1 MELRVLNYFLTVARE
16 GNFSRAAEKL
26 HLSQPTLSRQIK
38 DMEEEYGKVLL
49 IREPRRIILTDEG
62 ELLRRRAEEI
72 LSLVE
77 KTEGELLSSEKS
89 ISGDI
94 RIGAGESV
102 NFSLVMQVAKEIR
115 QSYPNIRFHIIS
127 GDGETTLKRLERGL
141 IDFGYVYGDL
151 DPSKYSQ
158 LSLPAQ
164 DRWGVLINKQNKL
177 TKKKSISPA
186 DLWNQPL
193 LLSRQ
198 TLSPSTHGDELLNWL
213 GKPLEELN
221 ITGSYSLLYNAS
233 IMVRENLGCAIAF
246 ANIINTTGSD
256 ICYRPLK
263 PKIIASPLIAWK
275 KNQVFSKASQVFLE
289 ALQEKFHTKSAS
301 H

>member
-1 MELRVLNYFLTVARE
+1 MELRVLNYFLTVAQE

-49 IREPRRIILTDEG
+49 IREPRRIVLTDEG

-77 KTEGELLSSEKS
+77 KTEGELLSNDRS

-115 QSYPNIRFHIIS
+115 NTYPGIRFHIIS
-127 GDGETTLKRLERGL
+127 GDGETTMHRLDRGL

-151 DPSKYSQ
+151 DPAKYSQ
-158 LSLPAQ
+158 LSLPAH
-164 DRWGVLINKQNKL
+164 DRWVVLMSNQDQLASKEAI
-177 TKKKSISPA
+177 TPA
-186 DLWNQPL
+186 DLHNQPL

-198 TLSPSTHGDELLNWL
+198 TLSLSTHGDELLDWL
-213 GKPLEELN
+213 SKPLEELH
-221 ITGSYSLLYNAS
+221 IAGSYTLLYNAS
-233 IMVRENLGCAIAF
+233 LMVREGLGYALSF
-246 ANIINTTGSD
+246 ENIINTKGSD
-256 ICYRPLK
+256 ICCRPLK
-263 PKIIASPLIAWK
+263 PEIFSIPHIAWK

-289 ALQEKFHTKSAS
+289 ALKEKFS
-301 H
+301 

>member
-1 MELRVLNYFLTVARE
+1 MELRVLNYFLTVAQE

-49 IREPRRIILTDEG
+49 IREPRRIVLTDEG

-77 KTEGELLSSEKS
+77 KTEGELLSNDRS

-115 QSYPNIRFHIIS
+115 QSYPDIRFHIIS
-127 GDGETTLKRLERGL
+127 GDGETTLKRLDRGL

-151 DPSKYSQ
+151 DPAKYKQ
-158 LSLPAQ
+158 LPLPAQ
-164 DRWGVLINKQNKL
+164 DRWVVLLNKHDELAQKE
-177 TKKKSISPA
+177 SIAPA
-186 DLWNQPL
+186 DLWHRPL

-198 TLSPSTHGDELLNWL
+198 TLSPSTHGDELLDWFE
-213 GKPLEELN
+213 KPLDELT
-221 ITGSYSLLYNAS
+221 IAGSYTLLYNAS
-233 IMVRENLGCAIAF
+233 LMVREGLGCALSF
-246 ANIINTTGSD
+246 DKIINTKGSD
-256 ICYRPLK
+256 ICCRSLK
-263 PKIIASPLIAWK
+263 PEIFATPLIAWK
-275 KNQVFSKASQVFLE
+275 KNQVFSKASKVFLE
-289 ALQEKFHTKSAS
+289 ALQDKFS
-301 H
+301 

>member
-1 MELRVLNYFLTVARE
+1 MELRVLHYFLTVARE

-38 DMEEEYGKVLL
+38 DMEDEYGKMLL
-49 IREPRRIILTDEG
+49 IREPRRVLLTEDG

-77 KTEGELLSSEKS
+77 KTEGELLSNDRS

-115 QSYPNIRFHIIS
+115 NTYPGIRFHIIS
-127 GDGETTLKRLERGL
+127 GDGETTLHRLDRGL
-141 IDFGYVYGDL
+141 IDFGYIYGSL
-151 DPSKYSQ
+151 DPVRYHQ
-158 LSLPAQ
+158 ISLPAQ
-164 DRWGVLINKQNKL
+164 DRWVVLMNNQDELAQKETIA
-177 TKKKSISPA
+177 PA
-186 DLWNQPL
+186 DLHKRPL

-198 TLSPSTHGDELLNWL
+198 TLSPSTHGDELLDWL
-213 GKPLEELN
+213 GKPLEELH
-221 ITGSYSLLYNAS
+221 IAGSYTLLYNAS
-233 IMVRENLGCAIAF
+233 LMVREGLGF
-246 ANIINTTGSD
+246 ALSFENIINTKGSD
-256 ICYRPLK
+256 ICCRPLK
-263 PKIIASPLIAWK
+263 PEIFAQPFISWK

-289 ALQEKFHTKSAS
+289 ALQRKYAI
-301 H
+301 

>member
-1 MELRVLNYFLTVARE
+1 MELRVLNYFLTVVRE

-38 DMEEEYGKVLL
+38 DMEEEYGKMLL
-49 IREPRRIILTDEG
+49 IREPRRILLTDDG

-77 KTEGELLSSEKS
+77 KTEGELLSNDRS

-102 NFSLVMQVAKEIR
+102 NFGLVMQVAKKIR
-115 QSYPNIRFHIIS
+115 NTYPNIRFHIIS
-127 GDGETTLKRLERGL
+127 GDGETTLHRLDRGL

-151 DPSKYSQ
+151 DPAKYHQ
-158 LSLPAQ
+158 LPLPAQ
-164 DRWGVLINKQNKL
+164 DRWVVLMNNQDELAQKETIAP
-177 TKKKSISPA
+177 T
-186 DLWNQPL
+186 DLHNQPL

-198 TLSPSTHGDELLNWL
+198 TLSPSTHGDELLDWL

-221 ITGSYSLLYNAS
+221 IAGSYTLLYNAS
-233 IMVRENLGCAIAF
+233 LMVKEGLGCALALE
-246 ANIINTTGSD
+246 NIINTKGSD
-256 ICYRPLK
+256 ICCRPLK
-263 PKIIASPLIAWK
+263 PDIFSTPHVAWK
-275 KNQVFSKASQVFLE
+275 KNQVFSKASKVFLE
-289 ALQEKFHTKSAS
+289 ALQNKFEP
-301 H
+301 

>member
-1 MELRVLNYFLTVARE
+1 MELRVLHYFLTVARE

-38 DMEEEYGKVLL
+38 DMEDEYGKMLL
-49 IREPRRIILTDEG
+49 IREPRRVLLTEDG

-77 KTEGELLSSEKS
+77 KTEGELLSNDRS

-102 NFSLVMQVAKEIR
+102 NFRLVMQVAKEIR
-115 QSYPNIRFHIIS
+115 NTYPDIRFHIIS
-127 GDGETTLKRLERGL
+127 GDGETTLHRLDRGL

-151 DPSKYSQ
+151 DPAKYHQ
-158 LSLPAQ
+158 LSLPAR
-164 DRWGVLINKQNKL
+164 DRWVVLMNNQDELAQKETIA
-177 TKKKSISPA
+177 SA
-186 DLWNQPL
+186 DLHNRPL

-198 TLSPSTHGDELLNWL
+198 TLSPSTHGDELLDWL
-213 GKPLEELN
+213 GKPLEELH
-221 ITGSYSLLYNAS
+221 IAGSYTLLYNAS
-233 IMVRENLGCAIAF
+233 LMAREGLGCALAF
-246 ANIINTTGSD
+246 ENIINTKGSD

-263 PKIIASPLIAWK
+263 PEIFAQPFIAWK
-275 KNQVFSKASQVFLE
+275 KNQVFSKASQKFLE
-289 ALQEKFHTKSAS
+289 ALKNSFL
-301 H
+301 

>member
-1 MELRVLNYFLTVARE
+1 MELRVLHYFLTVARE

-38 DMEEEYGKVLL
+38 DMEDEYGKMLL
-49 IREPRRIILTDEG
+49 IREPRRVLLTEDG

-77 KTEGELLSSEKS
+77 KTEGELLSNDRS

-102 NFSLVMQVAKEIR
+102 NFRLVMQVAKEVR
-115 QSYPNIRFHIIS
+115 NTYPDIRFHIIS
-127 GDGETTLKRLERGL
+127 GDGETTLHRLDRGL

-151 DPSKYSQ
+151 DPAKYHQ
-158 LSLPAQ
+158 LSLPAR
-164 DRWGVLINKQNKL
+164 DRWVVLMNNQDELAQKETIA
-177 TKKKSISPA
+177 SA
-186 DLWNQPL
+186 DLHNRPL

-198 TLSPSTHGDELLNWL
+198 TLSPSTHGDELLDWL
-213 GKPLEELN
+213 GKPLEELH
-221 ITGSYSLLYNAS
+221 IAGSYTLLYNAS
-233 IMVRENLGCAIAF
+233 LMAREGLGCALAF
-246 ANIINTTGSD
+246 ENIINTKGSD

-263 PKIIASPLIAWK
+263 PEIFAQPFIAWK
-275 KNQVFSKASQVFLE
+275 KNQVFSKASQKFLE
-289 ALQEKFHTKSAS
+289 ALKNSFL
-301 H
+301 

>member
-1 MELRVLNYFLTVARE
+1 MELRVLNYFLTIARE

-49 IREPRRIILTDEG
+49 IREPRRVLLTDDG

-77 KTEGELLSSEKS
+77 KTEGELLSNDRS

-102 NFSLVMQVAKEIR
+102 NFSLIMQVAKEIR
-115 QSYPNIRFHIIS
+115 NTYPDIRFHIIS
-127 GDGETTLKRLERGL
+127 GDGETTLHRLDRGL

-151 DPSKYSQ
+151 DPAKYHQ
-158 LSLPAQ
+158 LSLPAR
-164 DRWGVLINKQNKL
+164 DRWVVLMNKQDELARKE
-177 TKKKSISPA
+177 TIAPT
-186 DLWNQPL
+186 DLHNQPL

-198 TLSPSTHGDELLNWL
+198 SLSSSTHGDELLNWL
-213 GKPLEELN
+213 GKPLEDLY
-221 ITGSYSLLYNAS
+221 IAGSYTLLYNAS
-233 IMVRENLGCAIAF
+233 LMVREGLGCALAF
-246 ANIINTTGSD
+246 ENIVNTKGSD
-256 ICYRPLK
+256 ICCRPLK
-263 PKIIASPLIAWK
+263 PEIFAQPFIAWK
-275 KNQVFSKASQVFLE
+275 KNQVFSKASQVFLN
-289 ALQEKFHTKSAS
+289 ALHDKF
-301 H
+301 

>member
-1 MELRVLNYFLTVARE
+1 MELRVLHYFLTVARE

-38 DMEEEYGKVLL
+38 DMEDEYGKMLL
-49 IREPRRIILTDEG
+49 IREPRRVLLTEDG

-77 KTEGELLSSEKS
+77 KTEGELLSNDRS

-102 NFSLVMQVAKEIR
+102 NFRLVMQVAKEVR
-115 QSYPNIRFHIIS
+115 NTYPDIRFHIIS
-127 GDGETTLKRLERGL
+127 GDGETTLHRLDRGL

-151 DPSKYSQ
+151 DPAKYHQ
-158 LSLPAQ
+158 LSLPAR
-164 DRWGVLINKQNKL
+164 DRWVVLMNNQDELAQKETIA
-177 TKKKSISPA
+177 SA
-186 DLWNQPL
+186 DLHNRPL

-198 TLSPSTHGDELLNWL
+198 TLSPSTHGDELLDWL
-213 GKPLEELN
+213 GKPLKELH
-221 ITGSYSLLYNAS
+221 IAGSYTLLYNAS
-233 IMVRENLGCAIAF
+233 LMAREGLGCALAF
-246 ANIINTTGSD
+246 ENIINTKGSD

-263 PKIIASPLIAWK
+263 PEIFAQPFIAWK
-275 KNQVFSKASQVFLE
+275 KNQVFSKASQKFLE
-289 ALQEKFHTKSAS
+289 ALKNSFL
-301 H
+301 

>member
-1 MELRVLNYFLTVARE
+1 MELRVLNYFLTIARE

-49 IREPRRIILTDEG
+49 IREPRRVLLTDDG

-77 KTEGELLSSEKS
+77 KTEGELLSNDRS

-102 NFSLVMQVAKEIR
+102 NFSLIMQVAKEIR
-115 QSYPNIRFHIIS
+115 NTYPDIRFHIIS
-127 GDGETTLKRLERGL
+127 GDGETTLHRLDRGL

-151 DPSKYSQ
+151 DPAKYHQ
-158 LSLPAQ
+158 LSLPAR
-164 DRWGVLINKQNKL
+164 DRWVVLMNKQDELARKE
-177 TKKKSISPA
+177 TIAPT
-186 DLWNQPL
+186 DLHNQPL

-198 TLSPSTHGDELLNWL
+198 SLSSSTHGDELLNWL
-213 GKPLEELN
+213 GKPLEDLH
-221 ITGSYSLLYNAS
+221 IAGSYTLLYNAS
-233 IMVRENLGCAIAF
+233 LMVREGLGCALAF
-246 ANIINTTGSD
+246 ENIVNTKGSD
-256 ICYRPLK
+256 ICCRPLK
-263 PKIIASPLIAWK
+263 PEIFAQPFIAWK
-275 KNQVFSKASQVFLE
+275 KNQVFSKASQVFLN
-289 ALQEKFHTKSAS
+289 ALHDKF
-301 H
+301 

>member
-1 MELRVLNYFLTVARE
+1 MELRFLNYFLTVVRE

-38 DMEEEYGKVLL
+38 DMEEEYGKMLL
-49 IREPRRIILTDEG
+49 IREPRRILLTDDG

-77 KTEGELLSSEKS
+77 KTEGELLSNDRS

-102 NFSLVMQVAKEIR
+102 NFGLVMQVAKKIR
-115 QSYPNIRFHIIS
+115 NTYPNIRFHIIS
-127 GDGETTLKRLERGL
+127 GDGETTLHRLDRGL

-151 DPSKYSQ
+151 DPAKYHQ
-158 LSLPAQ
+158 LPLPAQ
-164 DRWGVLINKQNKL
+164 DRWVVLMNNQDELAQKETIAP
-177 TKKKSISPA
+177 T
-186 DLWNQPL
+186 DLHNQPL

-198 TLSPSTHGDELLNWL
+198 TLSPSTHGDELLDWL

-221 ITGSYSLLYNAS
+221 IAGSYTLLYNAS
-233 IMVRENLGCAIAF
+233 LMVKEGLGCALALE
-246 ANIINTTGSD
+246 NIINTKGSD
-256 ICYRPLK
+256 ICCRPLK
-263 PKIIASPLIAWK
+263 PDIFSTPHVAWK
-275 KNQVFSKASQVFLE
+275 KNQVFSKASKVFLE
-289 ALQEKFHTKSAS
+289 ALQNKFEP
-301 H
+301 

>member
-1 MELRVLNYFLTVARE
+1 MELRVLNYFLTVAQE

-49 IREPRRIILTDEG
+49 IREPRRIVLTDEG

-77 KTEGELLSSEKS
+77 KTEGELLSNDRS

-115 QSYPNIRFHIIS
+115 NTYPGIRFHIIS
-127 GDGETTLKRLERGL
+127 GDGETTMHRLDRGL

-151 DPSKYSQ
+151 DPAKYSQ
-158 LSLPAQ
+158 LSLPAH
-164 DRWGVLINKQNKL
+164 DRWVVLMSNQDQLASKEAI
-177 TKKKSISPA
+177 TPA
-186 DLWNQPL
+186 DLHNQPL

-198 TLSPSTHGDELLNWL
+198 TLSPSTHGDELLDWL

-221 ITGSYSLLYNAS
+221 IAGSYTLLYNAS
-233 IMVRENLGCAIAF
+233 LMVREGLGYALSF
-246 ANIINTTGSD
+246 ENIINTKGSD
-256 ICYRPLK
+256 ICCRPLK
-263 PKIIASPLIAWK
+263 PEIFSIPHIAWK

-289 ALQEKFHTKSAS
+289 ALKEKFS
-301 H
+301 

>member
-1 MELRVLNYFLTVARE
+1 MELRVLNYFLTVVRE

-38 DMEEEYGKVLL
+38 DMEDEYGKVLL
-49 IREPRRIILTDEG
+49 IREPRRVLLTEDG

-77 KTEGELLSSEKS
+77 KTEGELLSNDRS

-102 NFSLVMQVAKEIR
+102 NFRLVMQVAKEIR
-115 QSYPNIRFHIIS
+115 NTYPDIRFHIIS
-127 GDGETTLKRLERGL
+127 GDGETTLHRLDRGL

-151 DPSKYSQ
+151 DPAKYHQ
-158 LSLPAQ
+158 LSLPAR
-164 DRWGVLINKQNKL
+164 DRWVVLMNNQDELAQKETIA
-177 TKKKSISPA
+177 SA
-186 DLWNQPL
+186 DLHNRPL

-198 TLSPSTHGDELLNWL
+198 TLSPSTHGDELLDWL
-213 GKPLEELN
+213 GKPLEELH
-221 ITGSYSLLYNAS
+221 IAGSYTLLYNAS
-233 IMVRENLGCAIAF
+233 LMAREGLGCALAF
-246 ANIINTTGSD
+246 ENIINTKGSD

-263 PKIIASPLIAWK
+263 PEIFAQPFIAWK
-275 KNQVFSKASQVFLE
+275 KNQVFSKASQKFLE
-289 ALQEKFHTKSAS
+289 ALKNSFL
-301 H
+301 

>member
-1 MELRVLNYFLTVARE
+1 MELRVLNYFLTVVRE

-38 DMEEEYGKVLL
+38 DMEDEYGKVLL
-49 IREPRRIILTDEG
+49 IREPRRVLLTEDG

-77 KTEGELLSSEKS
+77 KTEGELLSNDRS

-102 NFSLVMQVAKEIR
+102 NFRLVMQAAKEIR
-115 QSYPNIRFHIIS
+115 NTYPDIRFHIIS
-127 GDGETTLKRLERGL
+127 GDGETTLHRLDRGL

-151 DPSKYSQ
+151 DPTKYHQ
-158 LSLPAQ
+158 LSLPAR
-164 DRWGVLINKQNKL
+164 DRWVVLMNNQDELAQKETIA
-177 TKKKSISPA
+177 SA
-186 DLWNQPL
+186 DLHNRPL

-198 TLSPSTHGDELLNWL
+198 TLSPSTHGDELLDWL
-213 GKPLEELN
+213 GKPLEELH
-221 ITGSYSLLYNAS
+221 IAGSYTLLYNAS
-233 IMVRENLGCAIAF
+233 LMAREGLGCALAF
-246 ANIINTTGSD
+246 ENIINTKGSD

-263 PKIIASPLIAWK
+263 PEIFAQPFIAWK
-275 KNQVFSKASQVFLE
+275 KNQVFSKASQKFLE
-289 ALQEKFHTKSAS
+289 ALKNSFL
-301 H
+301 

>member
-1 MELRVLNYFLTVARE
+1 MELRVLHYFLTVARE

-38 DMEEEYGKVLL
+38 DMEDEYGKMLL
-49 IREPRRIILTDEG
+49 IREPRRVLLTEDG

-77 KTEGELLSSEKS
+77 KTEGELLSNDRS

-102 NFSLVMQVAKEIR
+102 NFRLVMQVAKEIR
-115 QSYPNIRFHIIS
+115 NTYPDIRFHIIS
-127 GDGETTLKRLERGL
+127 GDGETTLHRLDRGL

-151 DPSKYSQ
+151 DPTKYHQ
-158 LSLPAQ
+158 LSLPAR
-164 DRWGVLINKQNKL
+164 DRWVVLMNNQDELAQKETIA
-177 TKKKSISPA
+177 SA
-186 DLWNQPL
+186 DLHNRPL

-198 TLSPSTHGDELLNWL
+198 TLSPSTHGDELLDWL
-213 GKPLEELN
+213 GKPLEELH
-221 ITGSYSLLYNAS
+221 IAGSYTLLYNAS
-233 IMVRENLGCAIAF
+233 LMAREGLGCALAF
-246 ANIINTTGSD
+246 ENIINTKGSD

-263 PKIIASPLIAWK
+263 PEIFAQPFIAWK
-275 KNQVFSKASQVFLE
+275 KNQVFSKASQKFLE
-289 ALQEKFHTKSAS
+289 ALKNSFL
-301 H
+301 

>member
-38 DMEEEYGKVLL
+38 DMEDAYGKILL
-49 IREPRRIILTDEG
+49 IREPRRVLLTDEG

-77 KTEGELLSSEKS
+77 KTEGELLSSEQS

-115 QSYPNIRFHIIS
+115 QSYPDIRFHIIS
-127 GDGETTLKRLERGL
+127 GDGETTMYRLDRGL

-151 DPSKYSQ
+151 DPAKYSQ
-158 LSLPAQ
+158 LSLPTQ
-164 DRWGVLINKQNKL
+164 DRWVVLMNNQDKL
-177 TKKKSISPA
+177 ASKETITPA
-186 DLWNQPL
+186 DLHNRPL

-198 TLSPSTHGDELLNWL
+198 TLSPSTHGDELLDWL

-221 ITGSYSLLYNAS
+221 IAGSYTLLYNATL
-233 IMVRENLGCAIAF
+233 MVREGLGYALSF
-246 ANIINTTGSD
+246 ENIINTKGSD
-256 ICYRPLK
+256 ICCRPLK
-263 PKIIASPLIAWK
+263 PEIFATPLMAWK
-275 KNQVFSKASQVFLE
+275 KNQVFSKASKVFLE
-289 ALQEKFHTKSAS
+289 ALQNTFEP
-301 H
+301 

>member
-1 MELRVLNYFLTVARE
+1 MELRVLNYFLTVVRE

-38 DMEEEYGKVLL
+38 DMEDEYGKVLL
-49 IREPRRIILTDEG
+49 IREPRRVLLTEDG

-77 KTEGELLSSEKS
+77 KTEGELLSNDRS

-102 NFSLVMQVAKEIR
+102 NFSLVMKVAKEIR
-115 QSYPNIRFHIIS
+115 DAYPGIRFHIIS
-127 GDGETTLKRLERGL
+127 GDGETTLHRLDRGL

-151 DPSKYSQ
+151 DPAKYHQ
-158 LSLPAQ
+158 LSLPAR
-164 DRWGVLINKQNKL
+164 DRWVVLMNNQDELAQKETIA
-177 TKKKSISPA
+177 SA
-186 DLWNQPL
+186 DLHNRPL

-198 TLSPSTHGDELLNWL
+198 TLSPSTHGDELLDWL
-213 GKPLEELN
+213 GKPLKELH
-221 ITGSYSLLYNAS
+221 IAGSYTLLYNAS
-233 IMVRENLGCAIAF
+233 LMAREGLGCALAF
-246 ANIINTTGSD
+246 ENIINTKGSD

-263 PKIIASPLIAWK
+263 PEIFAQPFIAWK
-275 KNQVFSKASQVFLE
+275 KNQVFSKASQKFLE
-289 ALQEKFHTKSAS
+289 ALKNSFL
-301 H
+301 

>member
-38 DMEEEYGKVLL
+38 DMEDEYGKTLL
-49 IREPRRIILTDEG
+49 IREPRRVLLTEDG

-77 KTEGELLSSEKS
+77 KTEGELLSNDRS

-102 NFSLVMQVAKEIR
+102 NFRLVMQVAKEIR
-115 QSYPNIRFHIIS
+115 NTYPDIRFHIIS
-127 GDGETTLKRLERGL
+127 GDGETTLHRLDRGL

-151 DPSKYSQ
+151 DPAKYHQ
-158 LSLPAQ
+158 LSLPAR
-164 DRWGVLINKQNKL
+164 DRWVVLMNNQDELAQNE
-177 TKKKSISPA
+177 TISPT
-186 DLWNQPL
+186 DLHNQPL
-193 LLSRQ
+193 LISRQ

-213 GKPLEELN
+213 GKPLEELH
-221 ITGSYSLLYNAS
+221 IAGSYTLLYNAS
-233 IMVRENLGCAIAF
+233 LMVREGLGCVLAF
-246 ANIINTTGSD
+246 ENIINTKGSD
-256 ICYRPLK
+256 ICCRPLK
-263 PKIIASPLIAWK
+263 PEIFAQPFIAWK
-275 KNQVFSKASQVFLE
+275 KNQVFSKASQKFLE
-289 ALQEKFHTKSAS
+289 ALKNRFL
-301 H
+301 